1 MNGIG
6 GRFAQVGSFA
16 LLYLLT
22 ESGVALG
29 ILMAL
34 LVLPTIIFAPISGYL
49 ADCFHKAKLLF
60 WTDLL
65 RTPFALLPIWA
76 AITEQ
81 LGLLYLSTFIIA
93 SGQAVYNP
101 VRFSIIPDIVEKNLV
116 SINGLEQ
123 NIVGVTLV
131 FGSLL
136 GGIIAFLSNVNVLF
150 FFHAAFLF

>member
-1 MNGIG
+1 MDVYFVGGDILHGFQILKKEPKYQIIFWSSVLNSIG

-101 VRFSIIPDIVEKNLV
+101 VRFSIIPDIVEKKF
-116 SINGLEQ
+116 S
-123 NIVGVTLV
+123 
-131 FGSLL
+131 FD
-136 GGIIAFLSNVNVLF
+136 
-150 FFHAAFLF
+150 